1 MNRIQGKDHRIETY
15 EINKISLTCF
25 DDQTMDMREQ
35 LLGTRVNH
43 KKHLLKNKSE
53 ELMQIA

>member
-25 DDQTMDMREQ
+25 DDQTMDMRE
-35 LLGTRVNH
+35 
-43 KKHLLKNKSE
+43 
-53 ELMQIA
+53 